1 MHGKVDH
8 TRACE
13 SSEIAADRGLIALV
27 MLLRIHG
34 IGAEPGQ
41 IRHRCGNVA
50 IGINEMLRCAKELGL
65 KARVN
70 RTSWDRLAATPL
82 PAIAALRDGGFL
94 ILGKA
99 GDDKVL
105 VQYPGAARPEALTR
119 EQFEARWDGR
129 LVLM

>member
-27 MLLRIHG
+27 MLLHIHG

-50 IGINEMLRCAKELGL
+50 IGVNEMLRCAKELGL

-70 RTSWDRLAATPL
+70 STSWDRLAATPL
-82 PAIAALRDGGFL
+82 PAIAVLRDGGFL
-94 ILGKA
+94 IVGKVSE
-99 GDDKVL
+99 DKVL
-105 VQYPGAARPEALTR
+105 IQYPSSPRPE
-119 EQFEARWDGR
+119 
-129 LVLM
+129 